1 MMNKFY
7 VQSGSHSWIVQSKD
21 AEGAALWLLDQS
33 IGPFQPGVD
42 FQPATLNSDTL
53 FQILDGLAQ
62 LDSEMNVSQVGFGR
76 HEAGLFD
83 TGELFNT
90 WRSLSGSLNSLFD
103 QFN

>member
-7 VQSGSHSWIVQSKD
+7 VQSGNHTWIVQAED

-33 IGPFQPGVD
+33 IGPFESGVD
-42 FQPATLNSDTL
+42 FQPATLNSHIL
-53 FQILDGLAQ
+53 FHILDGLAQ
-62 LDSEMNVSQVGFGR
+62 LDSEINVSQIGFGR
-76 HEAGLFD
+76 HEAGQFD

-90 WRSLSGSLNSLFD
+90 WRSLSSSLNSLFD